1 MVQCV
6 FLMVDIPHRKRI
18 FTTDTRKLTRY
29 FSSFA
34 EWTCKRRSWSCLL
47 CYPDEA
53 RFKLSHAPS
62 ALAPAPSPAED
73 TVCPACVSVSIT
85 TDLRCACGVSP
96 VFPAFQLVEGPFSVS
111 GMESRRRLF
120 REDPQTLETN
130 HQSQLVSHH
139 NDATK

>member
-85 TDLRCACGVSP
+85 TDLLRKHVAFPPYSLPFNSWRDPFRSP
-96 VFPAFQLVEGPFSVS
+96 AWRADVDYFGKIPKPSK
-111 GMESRRRLF
+111 
-120 REDPQTLETN
+120 QTTN
-130 HQSQLVSHH
+130 H
-139 NDATK
+139 N